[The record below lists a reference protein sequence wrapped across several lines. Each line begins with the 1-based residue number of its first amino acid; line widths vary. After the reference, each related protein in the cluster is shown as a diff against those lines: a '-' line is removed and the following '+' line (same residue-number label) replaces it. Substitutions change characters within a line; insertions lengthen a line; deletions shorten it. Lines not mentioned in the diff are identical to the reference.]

1 MKKHPEP
8 IALLGLIACLV
19 SGAGAHA
26 ESIVPARAGSPELHR
41 MAKLNVESV
50 RRADGYMVDRLVAT
64 EAGRPAS
71 SGIAA
76 QHGSIPDTP
85 EAWLARMI
93 DPTQNGLAMKQ
104 PEMFAAWLDA
114 VTEPRFM
121 TALASIAV
129 MPETYSHSISK
140 MADPGTAKNWAE
152 FADPRLYLRWMAA
165 GVDPRFYQGIY
176 DRMTHDGKIHR
187 WGVYLGSRDT
197 MTRAL
202 DPNRGAAGRE
212 TANSTGED
220 WKQLPARTFN
230 GNPWLSNSLNYR
242 Y

>member
-1 MKKHPEP
+1 
-8 IALLGLIACLV
+8 
-19 SGAGAHA
+19 
-26 ESIVPARAGSPELHR
+26 

-50 RRADGYMVDRLVAT
+50 RRADGFMVDRLVAA

-71 SGIAA
+71 NGIVA
-76 QHGSIPDTP
+76 QHESVPDTP

-93 DPTQNGLAMKQ
+93 DPTKNGLAIKQ
-104 PEMFAAWLDA
+104 PELFAAWLDA

-129 MPETYSHSISK
+129 MPETYSHSIGK

-152 FADPRLYLRWMAA
+152 FADPRLYMRWMAA
-165 GVDPRFYQGIY
+165 GIDPRFYQGIF
-176 DRMTHDGKIHR
+176 DRMTHDGKMHR
-187 WGVYLGSRDT
+187 WGAYLGSRDS
-197 MTRAL
+197 MTRPI
-202 DPNRGAAGRE
+202 DTSRGTDGHASAPFNGQ
-212 TANSTGED
+212 D